1 MFLSVISV
9 VSIVIVPSLGIY
21 IRPSSV
27 NLAPLDNLIFLK
39 LKILFLF
46 IVLIESLKIEIRYF
60 QNEANYKYSKKR
72 KSRAFILFIFFLTN
86 FLYRVSKL
94 ITLANI

>member
-27 NLAPLDNLIFLK
+27 NLAPLDNLIFSEVK
-39 LKILFLF
+39 DIVSFL
-46 IVLIESLKIEIRYF
+46 
-60 QNEANYKYSKKR
+60 
-72 KSRAFILFIFFLTN
+72 
-86 FLYRVSKL
+86 
-94 ITLANI
+94 